1 MVFYKTNLSQICHQI
16 SLVTTFSRTL
26 QRLGFKV
33 DNGQEN
39 TTVLKRK
46 ETKRQSITTTIT
58 KRKNRH
64 SRATQEHPDMKGEN
78 IRAYSYHK
86 KTWEFGA
93 RKIEELGS
101 LTREKWNWSAERDRE
116 QNLLRWQESEGRTL
130 ERRAKQ
136 LGTKIG
142 FDGRLF
148 GRFWSFQ
155 RLCFGGDFCSSR
167 NSRVFLPAFL
177 VPFLGGG
184 GGKRT
189 GLSCVDCFNINSRA
203 FFLKMSH
210 HQPSSNNVFPIFWYQ
225 KFGGFFRRNR
235 KNSRIY
241 TRTNNFFPK
250 LFKIFPKNKNICG
263 KTFTITDKVCRFS
276 KKEIGKI
283 LELFIF

>member
-1 MVFYKTNLSQICHQI
+1 MNQQWKHAPSEASQVIHRFILRNQEHCKHPWGKGPVLNKIRSSEDLPKRQEGMVFYKTNLSQICHQI

-64 SRATQEHPDMKGEN
+64 SRATLEHPDMKGEN

-130 ERRAKQ
+130 ERLSKQ

-184 GGKRT
+184 GGEEDWFVLC
-189 GLSCVDCFNINSRA
+189 GLF
-203 FFLKMSH
+203 
-210 HQPSSNNVFPIFWYQ
+210 
-225 KFGGFFRRNR
+225 
-235 KNSRIY
+235 
-241 TRTNNFFPK
+241 
-250 LFKIFPKNKNICG
+250 
-263 KTFTITDKVCRFS
+263 
-276 KKEIGKI
+276 
-283 LELFIF
+283 